1 MIGHPILI
9 ATQNPPLRYIKQSV
23 TISSKPKLLYW
34 QIPSCCLLIVRGP
47 ERHNQYNI
55 IVTSCR
61 LIQYSKIYILTLGWG
76 RPLTLMKS
84 RRSQVAGRCG
94 REDERTTGSTAGKPT
109 RVSKS
114 TSRADLTLVSS
125 GVSQFSDGDRFTS
138 NNQGLSSESIR
149 MSNPYSS
156 DKEINIRPLT
166 PHNQVLTVC
175 ETVMGT
181 KTMFFRI

>member
-1 MIGHPILI
+1 M
-9 ATQNPPLRYIKQSV
+9 
-23 TISSKPKLLYW
+23 
-34 QIPSCCLLIVRGP
+34 
-47 ERHNQYNI
+47 
-55 IVTSCR
+55 
-61 LIQYSKIYILTLGWG
+61 QYSKIILTLGWG

-114 TSRADLTLVSS
+114 TSRADFTLVSS

-138 NNQGLSSESIR
+138 SNQGLSSESIR
-149 MSNPYSS
+149 MSNPYNS

-166 PHNQVLTVC
+166 PHNQVFTVC
-175 ETVMGT
+175 ETVMGN
-181 KTMFFRI
+181 KTMFCRIQKFTSIKNKHSILKQREWSTFQKLSF